1 LISTFSNQDK
11 FTNIILVNS
20 FNVILLSNIFYFLI
34 KKYYQYVSTKEN
46 LIREQEKEKV
56 EMEIELRKERDNLE
70 KKEIEERDKFE
81 KKEKRKEIN

>member
-1 LISTFSNQDK
+1 
-11 FTNIILVNS
+11 
-20 FNVILLSNIFYFLI
+20 
-34 KKYYQYVSTKEN
+34 
-46 LIREQEKEKV
+46 V